1 MYKVEKMHV
10 ADIMEKANL
19 YLSKQSLYEIWKKP
33 TEKDKKSY
41 RPTALELLENEDFAD
56 RLIDNEMQLYSF
68 LLEHDAEIDK
78 VSFVMTLLR
87 LYKEKLS
94 KEGKVN
100 RDTREIQG
108 VLNGI
113 KAIRNLIKDIDKTFI
128 FYNLDEITG
137 QITHLTILNTQDEV
151 KGINRKDKNSNAQRL
166 EEIKKDID
174 FGYITEG
181 VLPSDLQHRIAF
193 DSQVGA
199 EMRYAIDFNTIL
211 REFGDDLF
219 GNRSIQELAQE
230 IPPVKFAEETTRIIE
245 LHIEELNM
253 DKLLLC
259 SICKYLEAAKEGLI
273 KQEDIPELK
282 RRVEIA
288 RKHIKKNVTIE
299 IETGQYYSIRDFEQD
314 MKRFVGRTGN
324 IRYLSTAEVQELKNA
339 VLTGEISLT
348 AFGKQIFEAISLD
361 SIELSKV
368 LQKNPNNYAFLLL
381 HGIGEYSKTTI
392 LKDIIN
398 ANKCSADLL
407 NLLCEKKGLTS
418 DEVCDLFE
426 KEIISVSDLKRVR
439 EQVGK
444 IITNERLVEKY
455 KLYKENP
462 NDEQAAK
469 FQLERYALA
478 YRNTELSGKTVEQI
492 QEIGEELVADI
503 GDEIEPSDLIPL
515 YSLDV
520 IPLKVAVDWGG
531 ENIIE
536 ELVESESLKPIDAK
550 YLRNEGLLNE
560 DVLERLFK
568 KCTQMSY
575 SYQVA
580 LVYAVFDGQ
589 TQEDQQIRENLAQY
603 YHIESGII
611 NSSGSKTI
619 SKKRAPRVNSENES
633 ARKVKMRDP
642 GAKYNLLAAIDEDVK
657 IEEGIIDGHIIFH
670 YPNIDDGTVLIEK
683 LHKIAFNRE
692 NGLIEIKADNESATY
707 IMSEEEFIKM
717 KSQLIQ
723 DGKIDRTQLTQR
735 WWVTRDPEHW
745 IPHVGIRGWE
755 ETLKTRFSINTD
767 NQRYSREDI
776 EIIEELIEKSIES
789 KKGNER

>member
-1 MYKVEKMHV
+1 MYKVEKMHI
-10 ADIMEKANL
+10 ADIMEKTNL
-19 YLSKQSLYEIWKKP
+19 YLSKQSLYEIWKQP
-33 TEKDKKSY
+33 TENAKTSY
-41 RPTALELLENEDFAD
+41 FPTALELLENEEFAD

-68 LLEHDAEIDK
+68 LLEHDDEIDK

-94 KEGKVN
+94 KEGMVN
-100 RDTREIQG
+100 SDSREIQG

-113 KAIRNLIKDIDKTFI
+113 ESIRKLIKDIDKTFV
-128 FYNLDEITG
+128 FYNLDERTN
-137 QITHLTILNTQDEV
+137 QISHLTILNTQEEV
-151 KGINRKDKNSNAQRL
+151 KGINRKDKNSNVQRL
-166 EEIKKDID
+166 QEIKKEAD
-174 FGYITEG
+174 FSCIVEA
-181 VLPSDLQHRIAF
+181 VLPSDLQYIIAF

-199 EMRYAIDFNTIL
+199 EMRYMIDYNTIV
-211 REFGDDLF
+211 REAGDNVD
-219 GNRSIQELAQE
+219 GSRSMQELAKE
-230 IPPVKFAEETTRIIE
+230 IPAIKFIEESVRTIE
-245 LHIEELNM
+245 MHIEELNM

-259 SICKYLEAAKEGLI
+259 SICRYLSAAKCGLI
-273 KQEDIPELK
+273 REEDIPEVK

-299 IETGQYYSIRDFEQD
+299 IETGQYYSIRDCEQD
-314 MKRFVGRTGN
+314 MKRFVGRLGN
-324 IRYLSTAEVQELKNA
+324 IRYLSDAEVQELKNA

-348 AFGKQIFEAISLD
+348 ALGKQIFEAISLD
-361 SIELSKV
+361 SMELSKV

-381 HGIGEYSKTTI
+381 HGICEHSKTTI

-398 ANKCSADLL
+398 AQKCSSDLL
-407 NLLCEKKGLTS
+407 KLLCEKKGLTS
-418 DEVCDLFE
+418 NEVCDLFE
-426 KEIISVSDLKRVR
+426 REIISVSDLKRVR
-439 EQVGK
+439 EQVGT

-503 GDEIEPSDLIPL
+503 GDKIESSDLIPL

-536 ELVESESLKPIDAK
+536 ELLESESLKPIDAK

-589 TQEDQQIRENLAQY
+589 TQEEQQIRENLAQY
-603 YHIESGII
+603 YHIEREII

-619 SKKRAPRVNSENES
+619 SKKRGPRVNSENES

-670 YPNIDDGTVLIEK
+670 YPNIDEGTVLIEK
-683 LHKIAFNRE
+683 LHKIAFNKE

-767 NQRYSREDI
+767 NQTYSRADI

-789 KKGNER
+789 KKGSER